1 MRRRQYLIDQTIIVR
16 NVLQVA
22 LPLLRLRTS
31 TPKPVIPET
40 PSRFTNIAGD
50 TSDPSGSLG
59 DMTMFSALMHSLR
72 AQNPSATF

>member
-1 MRRRQYLIDQTIIVR
+1 MTRRQYLIDQTIIVR

-40 PSRFTNIAGD
+40 SSRFAIIAGD

-59 DMTMFSALMHSLR
+59 DMAMFSALMQSLR
-72 AQNPSATF
+72 AQNPSSTS